1 MDLSLTNIII
11 AILVLGL
18 IVLIHELGH
27 FMLAKLNDV
36 NVEEFSIGMGPKILG
51 FSGKETQYSIRIL
64 PIGGYVK
71 MLGEQEKSD
80 DPRAYSN
87 KSPLRRLSI
96 VSAGPIMNIILAIVL
111 YSVITGIG
119 GYSSKQIGEFTSENS
134 PAKKAGIKVGDVIE
148 KANNSTVLT
157 SDDFSL
163 KMYLNK
169 GNTVNVK
176 VKRNGET
183 KSFNITPVKN
193 AKENRYMIGIGFS
206 HVDNPSVLESI
217 KYGLNETIFMVKE
230 VFISLK
236 MLFTGKLSAQD
247 VSGPVSIIR
256 VTGAAA
262 NAGLITLINF
272 MAFLS
277 ANVGLFN
284 LLPIPALDGSYVILF
299 LFQIV
304 TGKKVDDD
312 KIGIINTI
320 GFALLMALMV
330 IVTIKD
336 ILYPLKI

>member
-27 FMLAKLNDV
+27 FILAKLNDV
-36 NVEEFSIGMGPKILG
+36 NIEEFSIGMGPKILG
-51 FSGKETQYSIRIL
+51 FKGKETQYSLRIL

-71 MLGEQEKSD
+71 MLGEMEESN
-80 DPRAYSN
+80 DPRAYNN

-96 VSAGPIMNIILAIVL
+96 VSAGPIMNIILAVVL
-111 YSVITGIG
+111 YAVITGVG
-119 GYSSKQIGEFTSENS
+119 GYSSKQIGEIVPNS
-134 PAKKAGIKVGDVIE
+134 PAEKAGIKVGDVLI
-148 KANNSTVLT
+148 KANNSTLLT

-163 KMYLNK
+163 KTYLNQ
-169 GNTVNVK
+169 GNTMNITL
-176 VKRNGET
+176 KRNGET
-183 KSFNITPVKN
+183 KNLNITPMKN
-193 AKENRYMIGIGFS
+193 KKENRYMIGVGFAR
-206 HVDNPSVLESI
+206 VENPSVIESI
-217 KYGLNETIFMVKE
+217 KYGSNETIFMVKE

-256 VTGAAA
+256 VTGAVA
-262 NAGLITLINF
+262 NAGIVPLVNF

-299 LFQIV
+299 LLQII
-304 TGKKVDDD
+304 TGKKIDDD
-312 KIGIINTI
+312 KVGVINTI

>member
-1 MDLSLTNIII
+1 MSLINIII

-18 IVLIHELGH
+18 IILIHELGH
-27 FMLAKLNDV
+27 FILAKLNDV
-36 NVEEFSIGMGPKILG
+36 NVEEFSIGMGPKIIG
-51 FSGKETQYSIRIL
+51 FKGKETQYSLRAL

-71 MLGEQEKSD
+71 MLGEMEKSD
-80 DPRAYSN
+80 DVRAYNN

-96 VSAGPIMNIILAIVL
+96 VSAGPIMNIILAVVL
-111 YSVITGIG
+111 YGVITGIG
-119 GYSSKQIGEFTSENS
+119 GYNSKQIGSFTSENS
-134 PAKKAGIKVGDVIE
+134 PAKKAGIKIGDVIV

-163 KMYLNK
+163 KMFLNK
-169 GNTVNVK
+169 GNTINVT
-176 VKRNGET
+176 VKRDGEN
-183 KSFNITPVKN
+183 KNFNITPVKN
-193 AKENRYMIGIGFS
+193 VKENRYMIGIGFNR
-206 HVDNPSVLESI
+206 VDNPSVIESI
-217 KYGLNETIFMVKE
+217 KYGFNQTIFMVKE

-247 VSGPVSIIR
+247 VSGPVSIVR
-256 VTGAAA
+256 VTGAVA
-262 NAGLITLINF
+262 NAGIVPLINF

-299 LFQIV
+299 LIQII
-304 TGKKVDDD
+304 TGKKIDDE
-312 KIGIINTI
+312 KVGVINTI

>member
-1 MDLSLTNIII
+1 MSLTNIII

-27 FMLAKLNDV
+27 FILAKLNDV

-51 FSGKETQYSIRIL
+51 FTGKETQYSLRIL

-80 DPRAYSN
+80 DVRAYNN

-96 VSAGPIMNIILAIVL
+96 VSAGPIMNIILAVIL
-111 YSVITGIG
+111 YAIITGTS
-119 GYSSKQIGEFTSENS
+119 GYYSKRISSIVPNS
-134 PAKKAGIKVGDVIE
+134 PAEKAGVKAGDVIV
-148 KANNSTVLT
+148 KANNSTMIT

-169 GNTVNVK
+169 GNPINVI

-183 KSFNITPVKN
+183 KSFNLTPMKDT
-193 AKENRYMIGIGFS
+193 KENRYLIGVGFTN
-206 HVDNPSVLESI
+206 VKNPSVIESI
-217 KYGLNETIFMVKE
+217 KYGFSETAFMVKE

-284 LLPIPALDGSYVILF
+284 LLPIPALDGSYVLLF
-299 LFQIV
+299 LFQII

-312 KIGIINTI
+312 KVGVINTI